1 MLQVVLLK
9 GEGTRHKQRKVGD
22 DAGEN
27 IGQPSPEDETV
38 GAFMDHDEQPMAG
51 ERPNAV
57 GQGKYEPDRPVCH
70 KPRNG
75 ELQAYQSQDAP
86 EGGRTWSNEGPDL
99 RMATEYLFGTVA
111 VRLGAGG
118 I

>member
-9 GEGTRHKQRKVGD
+9 GEGARHKQRKVGHD
-22 DAGEN
+22 PGEN
-27 IGQPSPEDETV
+27 IGQPPAKDETV

-51 ERPNAV
+51 ERPYGV
-57 GQGKYEPDRPVCH
+57 GQCKHKPHRPVCH
-70 KPRNG
+70 KPG
-75 ELQAYQSQDAP
+75 HAELQAHQPQNAP
-86 EGGRTWSNEGPDL
+86 EGDRARSDEAPDL
-99 RMATEYLFGTVA
+99 RMAAEYLLGAVA